1 MLRPW
6 DLVIKLDESSSTP
19 FYLQLVTL
27 IIAEIKAGRL
37 KPQDALPGTREM
49 ATKLAI
55 NRKTVVLAYDELI
68 AQGWLQSEGRRGT
81 FVASHLPMTLHQVPS
96 QASSHPLATVAVMPN
111 ATFPAA
117 ERFEII
123 INDGIPDSRLI
134 PFEIISRAFR
144 HALIHTAR
152 SSRLGYSNPLGTDEL
167 RMAIAQML
175 NMERGLH
182 VKPDNICVVRGSQ
195 MGIFLTAK
203 VMIQPGDAV
212 VMERLSYQPARLAF
226 QACGAEVITVETDEH
241 GMNIDQLDHI
251 CSKRE
256 IRFVYVTP
264 HHQFPTTVMMS
275 MERRIQLL
283 TVAARHGFKILE
295 DDYDH
300 EFHYI
305 LQPVLPLACRSPES
319 VIYVGS
325 LSKVLAPG
333 LRVGYIVGPEAFIQ
347 ACADHIMIIDRQG
360 NPVTELAAAELM
372 GNGELKRHILKT
384 LKIYDQ
390 RRKTLAA
397 ALNKDFDQLVDFNLP
412 SGGLAFWLTLKKTI
426 AMQDFLLWSKQH
438 RLHFHRDSLY
448 AHANQ
453 TVAAIRLGFGSHDD
467 RQLAQLL
474 GKLHELLSS

>member
-27 IIAEIKAGRL
+27 IIAEIRAGRL

-49 ATKLAI
+49 ASKLAI

-68 AQGWLQSEGRRGT
+68 AQGWLQTEGRRGT
-81 FVASHLPMTLHQVPS
+81 FVASHLPVSLHQAPS
-96 QASSHPLATVAVMPN
+96 QDSSYPVATVPAMPKVTSPAV
-111 ATFPAA
+111 
-117 ERFEII
+117 ERFDVN

-144 HALIHTAR
+144 HALIYTAR

-167 RMAIAQML
+167 RSAIAHML

-182 VKPDNICVVRGSQ
+182 VTPEHICVVRGSQ

-226 QACGAEVITVETDEH
+226 QSCGAEVMTVETDEH

-275 MERRIQLL
+275 MERRMQLL
-283 TVAARHGFKILE
+283 TVAAKHGFKILE

-300 EFHYI
+300 EFHYFW
-305 LQPVLPLACRSPES
+305 QPVLPLACRSPES

-333 LRVGYIVGPEAFIQ
+333 LRVGYIVAPKAFIE
-347 ACADHIMIIDRQG
+347 ACAEHIMIIDRQG

-397 ALNKDFDQLVDFNLP
+397 ALHQDFGHVFDFSLP
-412 SGGLAFWLTLKKTI
+412 SGGLAFWLTLKTPV
-426 AMQDFLLWSKQH
+426 AMQDFLSRATQH
-438 RLHFHRDSLY
+438 GLHFHRDSLY
-448 AHANQ
+448 THGNHML
-453 TVAAIRLGFGSHDD
+453 AAIRLGFGSHDD

-474 GKLHELLSS
+474 GKLQSLLTS

>member
-6 DLVIKLDESSSTP
+6 DLVIKIDPSLNTP
-19 FYLQLVTL
+19 IYLQLVAL
-27 IIAEIKAGRL
+27 IISEIKEGRL
-37 KPQDALPGTREM
+37 KPLDMLPGTREL
-49 ATKLAI
+49 ATKLKI

-68 AQGWLQSEGRRGT
+68 AQGWLQTEGRRGT
-81 FVASHLPMTLHQVPS
+81 FVSKTLPLLSHGELHKPTSLECSPKSKAQE
-96 QASSHPLATVAVMPN
+96 L
-111 ATFPAA
+111 
-117 ERFEII
+117 FEVN
-123 INDGIPDSRLI
+123 INDGVPDSRLI

-144 HALIHTAR
+144 HALISTAR

-167 RMAIAQML
+167 RSAIANML

-182 VKPDNICVVRGSQ
+182 VNPDNICVVRGSQ

-203 VMIQPGDAV
+203 VLIQPGDAV

-251 CSKRE
+251 CTQRE

-275 MERRIQLL
+275 MERRLQLL
-283 TVAARHGFKILE
+283 NVAAKYGFKVLE

-305 LQPVLPLACRSPES
+305 LQPVLPLACRDQSA

-333 LRVGYIVGPEAFIQ
+333 LRVGYIVGPKEFIE

-372 GNGELKRHILKT
+372 DNGELKRHILKT
-384 LKIYDQ
+384 LKVYDQ
-390 RRKTLAA
+390 RRQTLAS
-397 ALNKDFDQLVDFNLP
+397 ALNKEFSDMFSFNVP
-412 SGGLAFWLTLKKTI
+412 NGGLAFWLKLLKKI
-426 AMQDFLLWSKQH
+426 PMDAFLANSRK
-438 RLHFHRDSLY
+438 FGVSFNRDSLY
-448 AHANQ
+448 EGSGGELD
-453 TVAAIRLGFGSHDD
+453 AIRLGFGSQDD
-467 RQLAQLL
+467 RQVDVFLNRLRDIL
-474 GKLHELLSS
+474 TT

>member
-6 DLVIKLDESSSTP
+6 DLVLKIDQSSTAP
-19 FYLQLVTL
+19 IYLQLVAL
-27 IIAEIKAGRL
+27 IISEIKEGRL
-37 KPQDALPGTREM
+37 KVLDALPGTREL
-49 ATKLAI
+49 ATKLKI

-68 AQGWLQSEGRRGT
+68 AQGWLQTEGRRGT
-81 FVASHLPMTLHQVPS
+81 FVAKTL
-96 QASSHPLATVAVMPN
+96 PLASHGESHKLSQVKSIPN
-111 ATFPAA
+111 TKAKDLY
-117 ERFEII
+117 EVN

-144 HALIHTAR
+144 HALIGTAR

-167 RMAIAQML
+167 RSAIASML

-182 VKPDNICVVRGSQ
+182 VSADNICVVRGSQ

-203 VMIQPGDAV
+203 VLIQPGDTV

-226 QACGAEVITVETDEH
+226 QACGAEVINVETDEH

-251 CSKRE
+251 CTQRD

-275 MERRIQLL
+275 MERRLQLL
-283 TVAARHGFKILE
+283 NIAAKYGFKVLE

-305 LQPVLPLACRSPES
+305 LQPVLPLACSDQKS

-333 LRVGYIVGPEAFIQ
+333 LRVGYIVGPEDFIEE
-347 ACADHIMIIDRQG
+347 CADHIMIIDRQG

-384 LKIYDQ
+384 LRIYDQ
-390 RRKTLAA
+390 RRQKLAST
-397 ALNKDFDQLVDFNLP
+397 LNKDFSDMFKFNIP
-412 SGGLAFWLTLKKTI
+412 NGGLAFWLKLLKKVPI
-426 AMQDFLLWSKQH
+426 HDFLTKAKNSGLS
-438 RLHFHRDSLY
+438 FNRDSIYEGQNNELD
-448 AHANQ
+448 
-453 TVAAIRLGFGSHDD
+453 AIRLGFGSHDD
-467 RQLAQLL
+467 RQVDILLHKLRGILAA
-474 GKLHELLSS
+474 

>member
-6 DLVIKLDESSSTP
+6 DLVIKLDESSPTP
-19 FYLQLVTL
+19 IYLQLVAL
-27 IIAEIKAGRL
+27 MIAEIKAGRL

-68 AQGWLQSEGRRGT
+68 AQGWLQTEGRRGT
-81 FVASHLPMTLHQVPS
+81 FVASRLPVSLHH
-96 QASSHPLATVAVMPN
+96 ASYEAAQHPVATAMSN
-111 ATFPAA
+111 ATSPAL
-117 ERFEII
+117 ERFDVN

-167 RMAIAQML
+167 RSAIAHML

-182 VKPDNICVVRGSQ
+182 VTPDNICVVRGSQ

-275 MERRIQLL
+275 MERRMQLL
-283 TVAARHGFKILE
+283 TVAAKHGFKILE

-300 EFHYI
+300 EFHYL

-333 LRVGYIVGPEAFIQ
+333 LRVGYIVAPEAFIE
-347 ACADHIMIIDRQG
+347 ACAEHIMIIDRQG

-390 RRKTLAA
+390 RRKAMAA
-397 ALNKDFDQLVDFNLP
+397 ALHQEFDPLFDFSMP
-412 SGGLAFWLTLKKTI
+412 SGGLAFWLRLKTPV
-426 AMQDFLLWSKQH
+426 AMQDFLLRAIQH
-438 RLHFHRDSLY
+438 GLHFHRDSLY
-448 AHANQ
+448 THDNQ
-453 TVAAIRLGFGSHDD
+453 MLAAIRLGFGSHDD
-467 RQLAQLL
+467 RQLVQLL
-474 GKLHELLSS
+474 GKLHALFGS